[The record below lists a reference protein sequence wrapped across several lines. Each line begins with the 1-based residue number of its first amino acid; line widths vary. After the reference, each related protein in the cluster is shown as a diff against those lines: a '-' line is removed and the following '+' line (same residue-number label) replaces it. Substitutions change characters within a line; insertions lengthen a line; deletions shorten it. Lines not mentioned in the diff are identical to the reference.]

1 MSKEKT
7 IEDLHKE
14 KDKLWKK
21 YWKICDEITK
31 KEIEQYDFEGKYV
44 KIYGSVSGDNPV
56 YMHVESN
63 SISYKPFDAKKDRYI
78 YLKGHGFKSHF
89 GSYTDSNN
97 VSYSQWWDEYV
108 KLSDFLKYEEM
119 RKALSL
125 TPEDFSFNCNSIIE
139 ITKEEYYNEFKRLLS
154 GIIGAFYNYEQGDL
168 EEIELDEEK
177 MQQYYK
183 NSKVMKD

>member
-63 SISYKPFDAKKDRYI
+63 SISHKPFDTKKERYI
-78 YLKGHGFKSHF
+78 YLKGQAFKSHF
-89 GSYTDSNN
+89 GPYTDCNN
-97 VSYSQWWDEYV
+97 VSYSQWRDEYV
-108 KLSDFLKYEEM
+108 KLSDFLLYEEM
-119 RKALSL
+119 RKTLKL
-125 TPEDFSFNCNSIIE
+125 KPDDFSFNCNSIVE
-139 ITKEEYYNEFKRLLS
+139 ITKDEYYNEFKKLMA
-154 GIIGAFYNYEQGDL
+154 GMFDAFYRYEKDNS
-168 EEIELDEEK
+168 EIGLDQEK
-177 MQQYYK
+177 MRQYYEDI
-183 NSKVMKD
+183 KVMKD

>member
-63 SISYKPFDAKKDRYI
+63 SISHKPFDTKKERYI
-78 YLKGHGFKSHF
+78 YLKGQAFKSHF
-89 GSYTDSNN
+89 GPYTDCNN
-97 VSYSQWWDEYV
+97 VSYSQWRDEYV
-108 KLSDFLKYEEM
+108 KLSDFLLYEEM
-119 RKALSL
+119 RKTLKL
-125 TPEDFSFNCNSIIE
+125 KPDDFSFNCNSIVE
-139 ITKEEYYNEFKRLLS
+139 ITKDEYYNEFKKLMA
-154 GIIGAFYNYEQGDL
+154 GMFDAFYRYEKDNS
-168 EEIELDEEK
+168 EIGLD
-177 MQQYYK
+177 
-183 NSKVMKD
+183 